1 MLPRPVICK
10 KIQNIQISNR
20 GTPLNL
26 YGRRPARMK
35 VLQAPNFYQGPLSI
49 HMIDWLKMVLQY
61 LWATKILAAQTGT
74 TVLQLQPELSLMHYV
89 QQNDATIQTV
99 IIKISRS
106 TAFKGDIKVTL
117 VKQFVPYTLTYLIV
131 TTQSNTSNSFLHT
144 DLELDMYKELI
155 QKIAARLTGS

>member
-1 MLPRPVICK
+1 M
-10 KIQNIQISNR
+10 
-20 GTPLNL
+20 
-26 YGRRPARMK
+26 
-35 VLQAPNFYQGPLSI
+35 
-49 HMIDWLKMVLQY
+49 
-61 LWATKILAAQTGT
+61 AAQTGT
-74 TVLQLQPELSLMHYV
+74 TVLQLQPKRSLMHYV
-89 QQNDATIQTV
+89 HKMTQTV

-155 QKIAARLTGS
+155 QKLAARLTGS